1 MSKRVEGERTS
12 IRWVD
17 GYLWVVEQR
26 EDNELWV
33 PQKGFFN
40 RREARDHSRGKRRL
54 RVRKYLR
61 EEIVR

>member
-33 PQKGFFN
+33 PQKGFLIV
-40 RREARDHSRGKRRL
+40 AKRGIIAGES
-54 RVRKYLR
+54 VG
-61 EEIVR
+61 

>member
-1 MSKRVEGERTS
+1 MS